1 MRYWGDFVIYTG
13 GFDNCNYY
21 ASKGCMLVS
30 VDYRT
35 PKYFVFAN
43 ENLDC
48 SSLAPGV
55 DTYTRNETGLLKE
68 SEFSSLYRAELQSK
82 NVAKAVEDIER
93 IAQERGKTDIVLMSK
108 TEVYRRVL
116 SSYISSELGKHV
128 QEYV

>member
-1 MRYWGDFVIYTG
+1 MIYTG

-35 PKYFVFAN
+35 PQVLRVRKREFGLQF
-43 ENLDC
+43 
-48 SSLAPGV
+48 SS
-55 DTYTRNETGLLKE
+55 TRGRYLHEIETGLLKE

-108 TEVYRRVL
+108 TEAYRRVL

>member
-1 MRYWGDFVIYTG
+1 M
-13 GFDNCNYY
+13 
-21 ASKGCMLVS
+21 
-30 VDYRT
+30 
-35 PKYFVFAN
+35 FAN

-108 TEVYRRVL
+108 TEAYRRVL